1 MCNFLWI
8 EKLTSPGKNIKLDKN
23 GQKEEEEWGDAHRKE
38 LRWLEMEEEEDDDVP
53 FLLPSVQLVF
63 FQKL

>member
-23 GQKEEEEWGDAHRKE
+23 GQKEEEEWGRTPEGTQVVRDGR
-38 LRWLEMEEEEDDDVP
+38 RRRR
-53 FLLPSVQLVF
+53 
-63 FQKL
+63 